1 MTQISEATAIY
12 LGTTAVDKVY
22 LGEALIWSAA
32 PPPAMTA
39 ELAPVINDWTA
50 LDLAAS
56 LPASVGFPTFA
67 ITSGSLPAGYT
78 LDPASG
84 MLSGVSTT
92 GQEAASVTVTAGAAE
107 TVVSI
112 AAPRREIK
120 RRPVVDDRRE
130 FRRHGRGRRRRPDK
144 CVAKI
149 HLIDCG
155 RSKVDC
161 RRL

>member
-22 LGEALIWSAA
+22 LGDALIWSAA

-39 ELAPVINDWTA
+39 ELVPVVNDWTA

-67 ITSGSLPAGYT
+67 VASGSLPAGYT
-78 LDPASG
+78 LDAASG

-92 GQEAASVTVTAGAAE
+92 GQAASSVTVTAGAAE

-112 AAPRREIK
+112 AAPRREMSNITTGGAYLTRPSALGLTEGPGL
-120 RRPVVDDRRE
+120 RRKMT
-130 FRRHGRGRRRRPDK
+130 FAAQIGRAH
-144 CVAKI
+144 V
-149 HLIDCG
+149 
-155 RSKVDC
+155 
-161 RRL
+161 